1 MKELWEV
8 LTDEEK
14 EFAPHWVMVMFL
26 FPLLLIAAC
35 MLAEWL
41 ESLCSL

>member
-1 MKELWEV
+1 MKELWNI

-14 EFAPHWVMVMFL
+14 EFAPHWAMVMFGG
-26 FPLLLIAAC
+26 PMMLIAAC

-41 ESLCSL
+41 ESLV